1 MVQGR
6 DGGPGGLPREG
17 GEDLDHGEVMGL
29 DRGAVA
35 DLDRGAVADLDHG
48 VVVGP
53 G

>member
-6 DGGPGGLPREG
+6 DGGPGGQEG